1 MVQCSSPSRME
12 SPSFDMSP
20 RTCWFA
26 HFLVLIL
33 HLGFD
38 NIMATAYA
46 TVQSIARMRQH
57 SDSRHRT
64 CCTSLSLCRLFRRR
78 LRGFVWDVRK
88 MASRYEGTL
97 AAMLWRSL

>member
-1 MVQCSSPSRME
+1 MNGSMFKPFSNGISFFRYVSPNV
-12 SPSFDMSP
+12 
-20 RTCWFA
+20 
-26 HFLVLIL
+26 LVLLIL

-64 CCTSLSLCRLFRRR
+64 CCTSPSLCRLLRRR

-97 AAMLWRSL
+97 DAMLWRSL